1 MIDVGGNDHAA
12 GSDFIAHQFGR
23 ELLAAG
29 DEFHLFAD
37 DAAAG
42 EVHLRKIAVAGF
54 AGTGLALR
62 EPFGAR
68 RSVRVA
74 IISFGRHEWPN
85 RKLYAAWLCS
95 FACARSHKL

>member
-42 EVHLRKIAVAGF
+42 KMHLRQIGVAGL
-54 AGTGLALR
+54 GGLGLALR
-62 EPFGAR
+62 DPFGAR
-68 RSVRVA
+68 RSVSVA
-74 IISFGRHEWPN
+74 VISFAGHDGLTGNYTPREE
-85 RKLYAAWLCS
+85 
-95 FACARSHKL
+95 CAFCTWF